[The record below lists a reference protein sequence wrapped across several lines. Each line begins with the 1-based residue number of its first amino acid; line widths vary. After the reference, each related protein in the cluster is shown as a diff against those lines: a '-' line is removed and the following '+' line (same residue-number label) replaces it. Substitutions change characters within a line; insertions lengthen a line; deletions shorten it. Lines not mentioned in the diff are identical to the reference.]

1 MSWRRIFV
9 LTTLLL
15 AMLVATSWFV
25 LQRSG
30 ATAHLARSLLE
41 RVLACEFDLAGA
53 TVDLAEGSV
62 ELRGL
67 RLMDP
72 ERPGVALA
80 SIDSLTVT
88 VATSPHGEV
97 VSVHSVLVDG
107 ITLDLDI
114 ADGRM
119 PTIEQLL
126 RPVGGAGTPSGRV
139 PPVQVQRGSA
149 RVAVSRELP
158 VLDFD
163 SIDFALAAGAGAPS
177 DLRLGGK
184 LRLANLG
191 LELQLAGASSPDLER
206 ARLAAGAVGLV
217 VDADLL
223 ARLRPFLGEGLPVAG
238 VGAHLDAFDLWLE
251 LADGAVTAGFDSR
264 LSGVECTIPAIPY
277 PVRDAKVHVAGDTRE
292 DGTARFRIERG
303 GELGT
308 LVATGE
314 VRSLFKEPRIT
325 VGATGRDLRID
336 AQVVE
341 ALNSF
346 PAGASVVAALQPTQ
360 GTADLALFLQHPG
373 ADDEVVELD
382 LHVRDADLAYH
393 GFGRERRTGFPLP
406 LTDVGG
412 RVRLRN
418 RDIQLHDIRA
428 RVTEAAGGGIID
440 VSGHVRMV
448 RDDDDIVSVDI
459 DADTIR
465 FTPALREALAAL
477 LRDEGR
483 LHDDWQPS
491 GSAAVRVRVRPE
503 SEIPGKWQAWIQPLG
518 ARVKWARF
526 PLPLQDV
533 RGTIL
538 ARNDGVRVQVTARH
552 GEATVEVEGD
562 LGHFQPEDAD
572 HPHLRMQAR
581 VQGLPCEAPLREALA
596 VLAPGSARTWAD
608 LSPAGGS
615 TSATVHV
622 EQDRADQPLRWSLQ
636 AELRDTSLRPSV
648 LRGMQVREAMGS
660 LHMDGSGSTIHCRI
674 DAARGVVP
682 LDEGGTSQVVGMSGT
697 IASGAEDAVE
707 LELVLRDLRLDE
719 PLARRLDALGI
730 VSLDTWRFLAPEG
743 TAMALVSITGAGN
756 DPARVVVDVELL
768 DAASRALVL
777 PAPFT
782 GVRGRLRADG
792 QQVTFQGLRGT
803 MADATV
809 QVDGGTIGPAPGEPS
824 RRQVAFHV
832 SSRSFPVDE
841 RIANLFQGPL
851 RDAVLARR
859 PTGRADV
866 QELSLRFLTDGSREG
881 APTETVIGGRI
892 EFVDLDFDLGTRFD
906 GFSGTVE
913 LEESRMGIE
922 GGAVRGSIRGASFRM
937 FDHPVAAFGGAFR
950 VDASRVQLDG
960 LACELHGGVVR
971 GSDPRR
977 PSLTYLF
984 PERNEGRGVLGFELD
999 LANVSLGEL
1008 LRTSGVS
1015 GSPYRGTLE
1024 GFLRLNSL
1032 TDGDFLDVDAQ
1043 GQLALA
1049 DGNLGTVPIFTA
1061 IYSQLDEKN
1070 RPRFDSGTLAFRVRD
1085 RKVQVEQLVVR
1096 SPVIAVEGKGT
1107 MTLEGYLDI
1116 TLALE
1121 SLFQGSADILLL
1133 PPLFKALTQQLVR
1146 FHLFGHLADIR
1157 VEQRW
1162 FAEGKPRRTM
1172 LPPVPPRTFRPARPD
1187 F

>member
-1 MSWRRIFV
+1 MSWRRILL

-15 AMLVATSWFV
+15 AVLVATSWFV

-30 ATAHLARSLLE
+30 ATTHLARSLLE
-41 RVLACEFDLAGA
+41 RVFACEFDLDGA
-53 TVDLAEGSV
+53 SVDLAKGSV
-62 ELRGL
+62 ELEGL

-72 ERPGVALA
+72 ERRGVALA
-80 SIDSLTVT
+80 SIDTLTVT
-88 VATSPHGEV
+88 VATSPRGDV

-107 ITLDLDI
+107 IALDLDI

-119 PTIEQLL
+119 PTVEQLL
-126 RPVGGAGTPSGRV
+126 RPRGDGTGSGATV
-139 PPVQVQRGSA
+139 PPIEVRRGSA
-149 RVAVSRELP
+149 RIAVSRDLP

-163 SIDFALAAGAGAPS
+163 RIDFAVAGRGEGPAG
-177 DLRLGGK
+177 LQLGGSI
-184 LRLANLG
+184 RLANLG
-191 LELQLAGASSPDLER
+191 LELQLAGAASTDLER
-206 ARLAAGAVGLV
+206 ARLSAGATGLV

-223 ARLRPFLGEGLPVAG
+223 ARLRPFLGNGLPVAG
-238 VGAHLDAFDLWLE
+238 IGAHLDAFDLWLE
-251 LADGAVTAGFDSR
+251 LATGTVTAGFDSR
-264 LSGVECTIPAIPY
+264 LSEVACEIPAIPY
-277 PVRDAKVHVAGDTRE
+277 PVRGATVHVAGDTRE

-303 GELGT
+303 GELGE

-314 VRSLFKEPRIT
+314 VRSLFTEPRIT
-325 VGATGRDLRID
+325 VGARGRDLRID
-336 AQVVE
+336 DQMVE
-341 ALNSF
+341 ALRSF

-360 GTADLALFLQHPG
+360 GTADLDLFVQHPG

-406 LTDVGG
+406 LTDVDG

-418 RDIQLHDIRA
+418 RDIQLLGIRA
-428 RVTEAAGGGIID
+428 QVTESAGGGSID
-440 VSGHVRMV
+440 VSGRVQMV
-448 RDDDDIVSVDI
+448 RDGDDVVSVDI
-459 DADTIR
+459 DAETIR
-465 FTPALREALAAL
+465 FTPALREALASL

-483 LHDDWQPS
+483 LYDDWQPS
-491 GSAAVRVRVRPE
+491 GSAAVSVRVRPE
-503 SEIPGKWQAWIQPLG
+503 SEIPGRWQARIQPLG
-518 ARVKWARF
+518 AEVRWARF
-526 PLPLQDV
+526 PLPVQDV
-533 RGTIL
+533 RGSIL
-538 ARNDGVRVQVTARH
+538 ARNDGVRVQVTGRH
-552 GEATVEVEGD
+552 GEATVEVVGD

-572 HPHLRMQAR
+572 HPHLRMLAR
-581 VQGLPCEAPLREALA
+581 VQGLPCGDALRDALA
-596 VLAPGSARTWAD
+596 VLAPESAQTWTE

-615 TSATVHV
+615 TAATVRI
-622 EQDRADQPLRWSLQ
+622 EQDRKDLPLRWSLQ
-636 AELRDTSLRPSV
+636 ADLRGTGLQPSV
-648 LRGMQVREAMGS
+648 LRGLQVRDAEGT
-660 LHMDGSGSTIHCRI
+660 LHMDGTGSTIRCRI
-674 DAARGVVP
+674 DAARGTVP
-682 LDEGGTSQVVGMSGT
+682 LGTGGTAQAVGMNGT
-697 IASGAEDAVE
+697 IARGESQVME
-707 LELVLRDLRLDE
+707 LELALRDLRLDE
-719 PLARRLDALGI
+719 DLARQLDALGI

-743 TAMALVSITGAGN
+743 SAQALVRISGAG
-756 DPARVVVDVELL
+756 DDQASVVVDVDLL

-782 GVRGRLRADG
+782 SVRGRLRADG

-803 MADATV
+803 MADAAL
-809 QVDGGTIGPAPGEPS
+809 QVDGGSIGPAPGDPA
-824 RRQVAFHV
+824 RRQVAFNV
-832 SSRSFPVDE
+832 SARSFPIDE

-859 PTGRADV
+859 PSGRADV
-866 QELSLRFLTDGSREG
+866 QELALRFLSDGTRAG

-892 EFVDLDFDLGTRFD
+892 EFVDLDFDLGTKFE
-906 GFSGTVE
+906 GFSGTVQ

-922 GGAVRGSIRGASFRM
+922 GGALRGSIRGASFRI
-937 FDHPVAAFGGAFR
+937 FDHPVAAFEGTFR

-960 LACELHGGVVR
+960 LACELHGGTLR

-999 LANVSLGEL
+999 LASVSLGEL
-1008 LRTSGVS
+1008 LKTSGVS
-1015 GSPYRGTLE
+1015 GSPYRGTLD

-1085 RKVQVEQLVVR
+1085 RKVQVDQLVVR

-1121 SLFQGSADILLL
+1121 SLFQGSADMLLL

>member
-1 MSWRRIFV
+1 MSWRRILL

-30 ATAHLARSLLE
+30 ATTHLARSLLE
-41 RVLACEFDLAGA
+41 RVFACEFELGGAALDLAQ
-53 TVDLAEGSV
+53 GSV

-72 ERPGVALA
+72 GRRGVALA
-80 SIDSLTVT
+80 SIDKLTVT
-88 VATSPHGEV
+88 VATSPRGEV
-97 VSVHSVLVDG
+97 VSVHSVLVEG
-107 ITLDLDI
+107 IALDLDI
-114 ADGRM
+114 TEGRM
-119 PTIEQLL
+119 PTVEQLL
-126 RPVGGAGTPSGRV
+126 RPGGDGTAPGGTL
-139 PPVQVQRGSA
+139 PPIEVRRGSA
-149 RVAVSRELP
+149 RIAVSHELP

-163 SIDFALAAGAGAPS
+163 RIDFAVTGRSSAAA
-177 DLRLGGK
+177 DVRLGGRI
-184 LRLANLG
+184 RLANLG
-191 LELQLAGASSPDLER
+191 LELQLAGSASPDLER
-206 ARLAAGAVGLV
+206 ARMAAGVAGRI

-223 ARLRPFLGEGLPVAG
+223 ARLQPFLGEGLPVAG

-251 LADGAVTAGFDSR
+251 LAEGAVTAGFDSR
-264 LSGVECTIPAIPY
+264 LSDVECAIPAIPY
-277 PVRDAKVHVAGDTRE
+277 PVRGASVHVAGDTRE

-303 GELGT
+303 GELGE
-308 LVATGE
+308 LVASGE

-325 VGATGRDLRID
+325 VGARGKALRID
-336 AQVVE
+336 AQMVE
-341 ALNSF
+341 ALQSF
-346 PAGASVVAALQPTQ
+346 RAGASVVAALQPTH
-360 GTADLALFLQHPG
+360 GYADLELFVQHPG
-373 ADDEVVELD
+373 ADDEVVALD

-393 GFGRERRTGFPLP
+393 GFGRERRVGFPLP
-406 LTDVGG
+406 LTDVEG
-412 RVRLRN
+412 RVRLRD
-418 RDIQLHDIRA
+418 RDIQLLGIRA
-428 RVTEAAGGGIID
+428 HVTEPAGGGTID
-440 VSGHVRMV
+440 VSGHVKMV
-448 RDDDDIVSVDI
+448 RDADDVVSVDI
-459 DADTIR
+459 DAEAIR
-465 FTPALREALAAL
+465 FTPALREALATL

-483 LHDDWQPS
+483 LYDDWQPT
-491 GSAAVRVRVRPE
+491 GSAEVHVRVRPE
-503 SEIPGKWQAWIQPLG
+503 SEIPGKWQALIRPLG
-518 ARVKWARF
+518 AEVRWARF
-526 PLPLQDV
+526 PLPVQEV

-538 ARNDGVRVQVTARH
+538 ARNEGVRVDVTGRH
-552 GEATVEVEGD
+552 GEAKVTVGGS
-562 LGHFQPEDAD
+562 LGHFQPEDVE
-572 HPHLRMQAR
+572 HPHLRMLAR
-581 VQGLPCEAPLREALA
+581 VEDLPCGGPLREALE
-596 VLAPGSARTWAD
+596 VLAPDSARTWAE
-608 LSPAGGS
+608 LSPSGGT
-615 TSATVHV
+615 TSAAVRI
-622 EQDRADQPLRWSLQ
+622 EQDRKDLPLRWSLQ
-636 AELRDTSLRPSV
+636 AELRGITLQPEV
-648 LRGMQVREAMGS
+648 LRGMRVRDAVGT
-660 LHMDGSGSTIHCRI
+660 LQMDGSGSDIHCRI
-674 DAARGVVP
+674 DSARGTVP
-682 LDEGGTSQVVGMSGT
+682 LDAAGASQVVGMSGT
-697 IASGAEDAVE
+697 IARGAGRTMD
-707 LELVLRDLRLDE
+707 LELALRDLRLDE
-719 PLARRLDALGI
+719 SLASQLDALGI

-743 TAMALVSITGAGN
+743 SAQALVRIADDGEAQ
-756 DPARVVVDVELL
+756 ARVTVDVELL

-792 QQVTFQGLRGT
+792 QVVTFQGLRGT
-803 MADATV
+803 MADAAL
-809 QVDGGTIGPAPGEPS
+809 QVDGGSIGPAPGDPA
-824 RRQVAFHV
+824 RRQVAFQV
-832 SSRSFPVDE
+832 SARAFPVDE

-859 PTGRADV
+859 PSGHADV
-866 QELSLRFLTDGSREG
+866 QELALRFLTDGSREG

-892 EFVDLDFDLGTRFD
+892 EFVDLDFDLGTKFV
-906 GFSGTVE
+906 GFSGTVQ
-913 LEESRMGIE
+913 LDESRMGIE
-922 GGAVRGSIRGASFRM
+922 GGALRGRIGGASFRM
-937 FDHPVAAFGGAFR
+937 FDHPVSAFEGAFR
-950 VDASRVQLDG
+950 VDESRVQIDG
-960 LACELHGGVVR
+960 LACELHGGVLR
-971 GSDPRR
+971 GSDPKR

-1008 LRTSGVS
+1008 LKTSGVS
-1015 GSPYRGTLE
+1015 GSPYRGTLD

-1032 TDGDFLDVDAQ
+1032 TDGDFLDIDAQ

-1085 RKVQVEQLVVR
+1085 RKVQVDQLVVR

-1121 SLFQGSADILLL
+1121 SLFQGSADMLLL